1 MRGLKFKIHNSKLT
15 IAALAVT
22 IALLSIAPFVEA
34 QQPGKIWRIGVLAS
48 GSQSLNAS
56 RNEALR
62 QGLREFGYLEG
73 KNVIIEYRYAE
84 GKLDRLPELAADL
97 VRQKA
102 DVIVVGGTR
111 VALAAKKAT
120 GTIPIVIAGAGDPVP
135 AGLVASYMRPGGN
148 VTGVSR
154 LSPDFIGRRIALVKE
169 AIPKTARM
177 AILFNL
183 GNPGYEAGL
192 KELELGARAR
202 GMVPQSAAVRSPGD
216 FDGAFDNA
224 AKGGADALLLMPDA
238 LFHSYLTRIVGLAA
252 KSRLPAMYDRAEFVE
267 AGGLMSYAVDLADLA
282 RRAAWY
288 VDQIL
293 KGAKPA
299 ELPLVEPTRYGLAI
313 NLKTAGAL
321 GLRIPPE
328 VLAKADKVIK

>member
-1 MRGLKFKIHNSKLT
+1 MGRNCMRGLKFKIHNSKLT

-84 GKLDRLPELAADL
+84 GKLDRLPELAAEL

-135 AGLVASYMRPGGN
+135 AGDR
-148 VTGVSR
+148 
-154 LSPDFIGRRIALVKE
+154 
-169 AIPKTARM
+169 
-177 AILFNL
+177 
-183 GNPGYEAGL
+183 
-192 KELELGARAR
+192 
-202 GMVPQSAAVRSPGD
+202 
-216 FDGAFDNA
+216 
-224 AKGGADALLLMPDA
+224 
-238 LFHSYLTRIVGLAA
+238 
-252 KSRLPAMYDRAEFVE
+252 KS
-267 AGGLMSYAVDLADLA
+267 
-282 RRAAWY
+282 
-288 VDQIL
+288 
-293 KGAKPA
+293 
-299 ELPLVEPTRYGLAI
+299 T
-313 NLKTAGAL
+313 
-321 GLRIPPE
+321 
-328 VLAKADKVIK
+328 